1 MYSEKDASR
10 VIQQVLQAVQYL
22 HQNGI
27 VHRDLKPE
35 NLLYYSQDESS
46 KIMISDFGLSKM
58 EEQGVLTTACGTPA
72 YVGED
77 PQIHTSLL
85 NPHHVEL
92 KQFEPH
98 TLTFSFILCAAPE
111 LLQQKSY
118 GKEVDLWAL
127 GVITYIL

>member
-1 MYSEKDASR
+1 MS
-10 VIQQVLQAVQYL
+10 VILGLLLLSFQ
-22 HQNGI
+22 
-27 VHRDLKPE
+27 PE
-35 NLLYYSQDESS
+35 NLLYQTPSEDS
-46 KIMISDFGLSKM
+46 KIVISDFGLSKM